1 MRADDVLNR
10 RRRGRFRDDRRV
22 TATSRAIASDGA
34 AFVGGAVLT
43 SHVLVDA
50 SPGTVAGV
58 LRDVAVASEALGRC
72 GHRLTAPVRLLA
84 VGDEVRVAVRVLPGL
99 RIPLRARVT
108 RIEPGG
114 MTSTLAAGPLIAV
127 AHDVTLT
134 PGPVGTWLRDELR
147 WTAPLGP
154 LGRLAD
160 RLLLRRLLRR
170 VLAARAAVL
179 TAHAERLAAAP
190 AVVAAALV
198 RDGRVLVAQRIRPP
212 DLAGRWELPG
222 GRVEPG
228 EGEAAAVVRECR
240 EELGTEVVPDGR
252 VGTDLPIAVGVLR
265 VHRAR
270 PAPDAPEPRSL
281 EHAAVRWVDATQVP
295 GLEWV
300 DADRAVV
307 ADLVRLLTVE
317 PR

>member
-1 MRADDVLNR
+1 
-10 RRRGRFRDDRRV
+10 V
-22 TATSRAIASDGA
+22 TATSRASATASN
-34 AFVGGAVLT
+34 GAVLT
-43 SHVLVDA
+43 SDVLVDA
-50 SPGTVAGV
+50 PPRTVAGV
-58 LRDVAVASEALGRC
+58 LRDVAVAAEALGRY

-84 VGDEVRVAVRVLPGL
+84 VGDEVRVAVRVMPGL
-99 RIPLRARVT
+99 RIPLRTRVT

-114 MTSTLAAGPLIAV
+114 MTSTLAAGPLTAV
-127 AHDVTLT
+127 AHVVTLT

-190 AVVAAALV
+190 AVVATALV
-198 RDGRVLVAQRIRPP
+198 RDGCVLVAQRTRPP

-228 EGEAAAVVRECR
+228 EDEVAAAVRECR

-252 VGTDLPIAVGVLR
+252 VGTDLSIAAGVLR
-265 VHRAR
+265 VHRAQ
-270 PAPDAPEPRSL
+270 PALGAPEPRAL

-295 GLEWV
+295 ELEWV

-307 ADLVRLLTVE
+307 ADLVRLLTAE
-317 PR
+317 PC